1 MDLIEYISALKILP
15 AHTSSEC
22 HALKK
27 LAEAFQLGKEP
38 ESTFSPLF
46 VWVPPRIK
54 AGIPAAEDR
63 IQMHT
68 LIILALIGVR
78 KSRAFTGWH
87 TAT

>member
-1 MDLIEYISALKILP
+1 MDMLEYIFLLLKYYWHMLQVSLL
-15 AHTSSEC
+15 AFKVW
-22 HALKK
+22 LK
-27 LAEAFQLGKEP
+27 LFS
-38 ESTFSPLF
+38 ESTSSPLF